1 MQYKTIAISAFAA
14 TAFAQQSTPTEDVVS
29 IFSVLQTALP
39 SSLVAEALTNS
50 DAVSSQIASQFL
62 AGETPSWFQ
71 ELPSDIQTYIV
82 PVAPVTTGVVD
93 LGNGTTTNAT
103 IISSM
108 TGNSTGNATAGTTT
122 TRSSNTI
129 TTNTASSTDDSD
141 SSSGSGGSGSDSSDS
156 ASESSESGN
165 AAPTAFIGAGLAG
178 AVGLVGLLAL

>member
-1 MQYKTIAISAFAA
+1 MSN
-14 TAFAQQSTPTEDVVS
+14 SVS

-50 DAVSSQIASQFL
+50 AAVSNQIASQFL

-156 ASESSESGN
+156 ASESGNAVN